1 MGVLKAP
8 DIQAQALVV
17 RAAIGSAESAAALEA
32 TIERRR
38 RTVDLNAA
46 AERLFEEAKAERL
59 RVHAEVEA
67 LVATAKADTAETYA
81 EAKRRVEEA
90 GETIL
95 TLREAREYRAQQER
109 EAEAIRAQALQV
121 VADAEASADAIR
133 EAARAEGRQ
142 QGRDEI
148 AEHIEVALQLAANA
162 KVERAQL
169 IAEAEPDV
177 IGVAVEIAR
186 RIIHAEVQARPDFV
200 QDMVSRALQRVTAQ
214 DGIRVRLNPETMRQ
228 LGDSLRRAAA
238 SYAERGVEVVGDES
252 VERVGVIVETRRGTV
267 DGRLETQLER
277 VSSTFSGLAGAA
289 VDSGGA
295 RR

>member
-59 RVHAEVEA
+59 KAHAEIEA
-67 LVATAKADTAETYA
+67 MVAAAQAETAETFA

-90 GETIL
+90 GETVL
-95 TLREAREYRAQQER
+95 TLREAREFRAQQEH
-109 EAEAIRAQALQV
+109 EVESIRAQALQI
-121 VADAEASADAIR
+121 VADAEASAEAIR

-142 QGRDEI
+142 QGHD
-148 AEHIEVALQLAANA
+148 EVAEQITLAMELAANA
-162 KVERAQL
+162 KVDRAQL

-186 RIIHAEVQARPDFV
+186 RIIHSEVQARPDV
-200 QDMVSRALQRVTAQ
+200 IQEMVSRALQRVSAQ

-228 LGDSLRRAAA
+228 LGDNLRRAAA
-238 SYAERGVEVVGDES
+238 SYADRGIEVVGDES
-252 VERVGVIVETRRGTV
+252 VERVGVIVDTRRGTV
-267 DGRLETQLER
+267 DGRLETQLDR
-277 VSSTFSGLAGAA
+277 VSSTFSGLAGSA

>member
-142 QGRDEI
+142 QGCDEI

>member
-1 MGVLKAP
+1 MSVLKAP

-46 AERLFEEAKAERL
+46 AERLFEEAKAEQL

>member
-17 RAAIGSAESAAALEA
+17 RAAIGSVESAAALEA

-228 LGDSLRRAAA
+228 LCDSLRRAAA

>member
-46 AERLFEEAKAERL
+46 AERLFQEAKAERL
-59 RVHAEVEA
+59 RVHAEAEA
-67 LVATAKADTAETYA
+67 LVATVRAETADTYA
-81 EAKRRVEEA
+81 EAKRRIEEA

-109 EAEAIRAQALQV
+109 EVEAIRAQALQE
-121 VADAEASADAIR
+121 VADAKASADAIR

-148 AEHIEVALQLAANA
+148 AEHIDVALQLAANA

-228 LGDSLRRAAA
+228 LGDSLRRATA

-252 VERVGVIVETRRGTV
+252 VERVGVVVETRRGTV

>member
-67 LVATAKADTAETYA
+67 LVAAAKADTAETYA

-252 VERVGVIVETRRGTV
+252 VERVGVVVETRRGTV

>member
-38 RTVDLNAA
+38 RTIDLNAA

-59 RVHAEVEA
+59 KAHLEVEA
-67 LVATAKADTAETYA
+67 MVAAAQAQTRETFA

-90 GETIL
+90 GETVL
-95 TLREAREYRAQQER
+95 TLREAREFRTQQER
-109 EAEAIRAQALQV
+109 EVEALRAQALQV
-121 VADAEASADAIR
+121 VAEAEASAEAIR

-142 QGRDEI
+142 QGRDEV
-148 AEHIEVALQLAANA
+148 AEQITVALELAANA
-162 KVERAQL
+162 KVDRAQL
-169 IAEAEPDV
+169 IAEAEPAI

-186 RIIHAEVQARPDFV
+186 RIIHAEVQARPEV
-200 QDMVSRALQRVTAQ
+200 IRDMVSHALQRVTAQ

-228 LGDSLRRAAA
+228 LGDFLSRAAA
-238 SYAERGVEVVGDES
+238 SYAERGIEVVGDES
-252 VERVGVIVETRRGTV
+252 VERVGVVVETRRGTV

-289 VDSGGA
+289 VDSRGA
-295 RR
+295 RQ

>member
-67 LVATAKADTAETYA
+67 LVAAAKADTAETYA

>member
-46 AERLFEEAKAERL
+46 AERLFEEAKAERM

-67 LVATAKADTAETYA
+67 LVATAQAETADTYA

-109 EAEAIRAQALQV
+109 EIESIRAQALQV
-121 VADAEASADAIR
+121 VAEAEASADAIR

-142 QGRDEI
+142 QGHD
-148 AEHIEVALQLAANA
+148 EVADQINLTMQLAANA

-186 RIIHAEVQARPDFV
+186 RIIHAEVQARPDVV

-252 VERVGVIVETRRGTV
+252 VERVGVVVETRRGTV

>member
-1 MGVLKAP
+1 MSVLKAP

-186 RIIHAEVQARPDFV
+186 RIIHAER
-200 QDMVSRALQRVTAQ
+200 SEEHTSELQ
-214 DGIRVRLNPETMRQ
+214 
-228 LGDSLRRAAA
+228 SH
-238 SYAERGVEVVGDES
+238 
-252 VERVGVIVETRRGTV
+252 
-267 DGRLETQLER
+267 
-277 VSSTFSGLAGAA
+277 
-289 VDSGGA
+289 
-295 RR
+295 

>member
-46 AERLFEEAKAERL
+46 AERLFEEAKAERM

-67 LVATAKADTAETYA
+67 LVATAQAETADTYA

-109 EAEAIRAQALQV
+109 EIESIRAQALQV
-121 VADAEASADAIR
+121 VAEAEASADAIR

-142 QGRDEI
+142 QGHD
-148 AEHIEVALQLAANA
+148 EVADQINLTMQLAANA

-186 RIIHAEVQARPDFV
+186 RIIHAEVQARPDVV

-238 SYAERGVEVVGDES
+238 SYAERGVEVVGYET
-252 VERVGVIVETRRGTV
+252 VERVGVVVETRRGTV

>member
-252 VERVGVIVETRRGTV
+252 VERVGVVVETRRGTV

>member
-46 AERLFEEAKAERL
+46 AERLFEEAKAERM

-67 LVATAKADTAETYA
+67 LVATAQAETADTYA

-109 EAEAIRAQALQV
+109 EIESIRAQALQV
-121 VADAEASADAIR
+121 VAEAEASADAIR

-142 QGRDEI
+142 QGHD
-148 AEHIEVALQLAANA
+148 EVADQINLTMQLAANA

-186 RIIHAEVQARPDFV
+186 RIIHAEVQARPDVV

-238 SYAERGVEVVGDES
+238 SYAERGVEVVGDET
-252 VERVGVIVETRRGTV
+252 VERVGVVVETRRGTV